1 MSSMIYELAMV
12 VDCGTYWRVTN
23 VTKNTFDNLV
33 NNDEKLLKLS
43 YVSYKKIE
51 EALLANKTVH
61 INKNMM
67 ANEVLPFEVDVKD
80 TSLEDPL
87 QESKNHNLAK
97 VRMIVSPDLCKIAG
111 LTLYGFM
118 VLNNDLI
125 NAGYAITNENREEK
139 YLQILETGDEKLISK
154 LEDYLNYKDEI
165 EKVAYLER
173 KFSKFKN
180 DVLSSSTVEDVI
192 ELTNK
197 FLENFYLDY

>member
-1 MSSMIYELAMV
+1 MSSIIYELAMV
-12 VDCGTYWRVTN
+12 VDCGTHWKVTN
-23 VTKNTFDNLV
+23 VTKNTLDNSV

-67 ANEVLPFEVDVKD
+67 ANEVLPFEIDVKD
-80 TSLEDPL
+80 VSSENPL
-87 QESKNHNLAK
+87 RMAKEHNLAK
-97 VRMIVSPDLCKIAG
+97 VRMLVTPDLSKIAG

-118 VLNNDLI
+118 ILNNDLI
-125 NAGYAITNENREEK
+125 NAGYAITNENREEM

-165 EKVAYLER
+165 EKVAHLER

-180 DVLSSSTVEDVI
+180 EVLSSSTVEDVTEI
-192 ELTNK
+192 TNK
-197 FLENFYLDY
+197 FLKNYYLNY

>member
-1 MSSMIYELAMV
+1 MNAQL
-12 VDCGTYWRVTN
+12 TP
-23 VTKNTFDNLV
+23 
-33 NNDEKLLKLS
+33 
-43 YVSYKKIE
+43 
-51 EALLANKTVH
+51 ALLVLQDGTVFRGTAVGKIGTTTGEICFNTGMTGYQEVFTDPSYFGQILVMTSDH
-61 INKNMM
+61 IGNYGVHD
-67 ANEVLPFEVDVKD
+67 EEIQSDG
-80 TSLEDPL
+80 
-87 QESKNHNLAK
+87 
-97 VRMIVSPDLCKIAG
+97 IKIAG

>member
-1 MSSMIYELAMV
+1 MSSIIYELAMV
-12 VDCGTYWRVTN
+12 VDCGTHWKVTN
-23 VTKNTFDNLV
+23 VTKNTLDNLV
-33 NNDEKLLKLS
+33 NKDEKLLKLS

-67 ANEVLPFEVDVKD
+67 TDEVLPFEISLKD
-80 TSLEDPL
+80 ESLEDPL
-87 QESKNHNLAK
+87 RMSKEHNLAK
-97 VRMIVSPDLCKIAG
+97 IRMLVTPDLSKIAG

-118 VLNNDLI
+118 ILNNDLI
-125 NAGYAITNENREEK
+125 NAGYVITNENREEK

-165 EKVAYLER
+165 EKVSQLER

-180 DVLSSSTVEDVI
+180 EVLSSSTVEDI
-192 ELTNK
+192 DSITNK
-197 FLENFYLDY
+197 FLENFYLNY

>member
-12 VDCGTYWRVTN
+12 VDCGTHWKVTN
-23 VTKNTFDNLV
+23 VTKNTLDNLA
-33 NNDEKLLKLS
+33 DREEKLLKLS
-43 YVSYKKIE
+43 YNTYRKIE
-51 EALLANKTVH
+51 ESLLSGKLVH
-61 INKNMM
+61 VTKNMSTD
-67 ANEVLPFEVDVKD
+67 EVLPWEIEVLDV
-80 TSLEDPL
+80 SSENPL
-87 QESKNHNLAK
+87 QQAKNHSLTK
-97 VRMIVSPDLCKIAG
+97 VRLLVTPMFSKIAG

-165 EKVAYLER
+165 EKVAHLER

-180 DVLSSSTVEDVI
+180 DVLSSSTVEDI
-192 ELTNK
+192 TEITNK
-197 FLENFYLDY
+197 FLENFYLNY

>member
-1 MSSMIYELAMV
+1 MSSIIYELAMV
-12 VDCGTYWRVTN
+12 VDCGTHWKVTN
-23 VTKNTFDNLV
+23 VTKNTLDNLV

-67 ANEVLPFEVDVKD
+67 TDEVLPFEVNVKD
-80 TSLEDPL
+80 VSSEDPL
-87 QESKNHNLAK
+87 RMSKEHNLAK
-97 VRMIVSPDLCKIAG
+97 VRMLVTPDLSKIAG

-165 EKVAYLER
+165 EKVAHLER
-173 KFSKFKN
+173 KFSKFK
-180 DVLSSSTVEDVI
+180 DAVLSSSTVEDVTEI
-192 ELTNK
+192 TNK
-197 FLENFYLDY
+197 FLENYYLNY

>member
-1 MSSMIYELAMV
+1 MSSIIYELAMV
-12 VDCGTYWRVTN
+12 VDCGTHWRVTN
-23 VTKNTFDNLV
+23 VTKNTLDNLA

-67 ANEVLPFEVDVKD
+67 TDEVLPFEVIIIDY
-80 TSLEDPL
+80 SIENPL
-87 QESKNHNLAK
+87 QETKNHNLAK
-97 VRMIVSPDLCKIAG
+97 VRMLVTPDLSKIAG

-118 VLNNDLI
+118 ILNNDLI

-165 EKVAYLER
+165 EKVAQLER

-180 DVLSSSTVEDVI
+180 DVLSSSTIEDI
-192 ELTNK
+192 TELTNK
-197 FLENFYLDY
+197 FLENYYLNY